1 MPLMNISDADIDD
14 VADKLGC
21 VFDAERRTILKCLES
36 RDCRA
41 CPGSGKTT
49 ILIAKLAIL
58 MRRWPWRHRGV
69 CVVSHTNVAKREV
82 QRGFSTL
89 PELNAL
95 NQYPHFV
102 GTLQAFIDQFLGV
115 PAAVEHFGVRPIVI
129 DNDRYAAEAKRE
141 LFQTAQQS
149 GGYQTALTAL
159 GKVAEQTGQDVVS
172 YIANIEYQNAN
183 LDLPPIGPGK
193 RPFGQQTNTVQE
205 IQRFKRVMSERGFFR
220 YGDMNG
226 LALWYLKRH
235 PAPGVKF
242 SQRFPFVFIDEM
254 QDTIPMQDRI
264 LNVLFGEHSVVQ
276 RIGDDRQAIY
286 RSEDSDG
293 QTTDFP
299 REGFLSMKQSFRV
312 SPSIAK
318 LSENVCVGE
327 LESMIGNPNRKECS
341 HTIFLFSKQS
351 IAGVLPAFAELVSRE
366 VGIGIPRE
374 LVKAVGATTKFR
386 KDEHKFPSCVGDYLA
401 GFSAPEQTR
410 RRRSDTLAGY
420 IVCARQQML
429 AAEPPSNA
437 TQFLLEGLTR
447 AFRLQQAKLEGELAT
462 PSRLMSS
469 LRQTDRKAYFSL
481 KTQLMEYCLKL
492 ASSDLLSTDELL
504 QGLLT
509 PLTPLNIVPSQWN
522 PRAKAFLSDVNEE
535 EKSVKSSESS
545 ESVYTH
551 TTAGGSV
558 EVELG
563 TIHSVKGETL
573 RAVLVLDTF
582 INAHH
587 LKAML
592 QKGLLLGQRP
602 KNPGKQ
608 LQDQT
613 KRIFVAMTRPTDLL
627 CLALHADHVT
637 AGHRTELEAFGWKVV
652 MV

>member
-1 MPLMNISDADIDD
+1 MPLINISDADIDD

-21 VFDAERRTILKCLES
+21 VFDSERRTILKCLES
-36 RDCRA
+36 KDCRA

-82 QRGFSTL
+82 QKGFSTL

-115 PAAVEHFGVRPIVI
+115 PAAIEHFGVRPIVI
-129 DNDRYAAEAKRE
+129 DNDRYAAEAQRE
-141 LFQTAQQS
+141 LLQTAQQS
-149 GGYQTALTAL
+149 GGYQNALAAL
-159 GKVAEQTGQDVVS
+159 RRVAEQTGQDVVS
-172 YIANIEYQNAN
+172 YIANIEYQNAD
-183 LDLPPIGPGK
+183 LDLPTIGPVN

-220 YGDMNG
+220 YGDMNA
-226 LALWYLKRH
+226 LALRH
-235 PAPGVKF
+235 LEQHPTPSVKF

-254 QDTIPMQDRI
+254 QDTIAVQDRI
-264 LNVLFGEHSVVQ
+264 LDILFSEHSVVQ

-293 QTTDFP
+293 QTNGFP
-299 REGFLSMKQSFRV
+299 KEGFLSMKQSFRV

-327 LESMIGNPNRKECS
+327 LEAMIGNPNRKDCS

-351 IAGVLPAFAELVSRE
+351 IAGVLPAFAELVSNE

-374 LVKAVGATTKFR
+374 MVKAIGATTKSR
-386 KDEHKFPSCVGDYLA
+386 EDEHKFPSCVGDYLA

-410 RRRSDTLAGY
+410 RRRFHTLAGY

-429 AAEPPSNA
+429 AAEPPFNA
-437 TQFLLEGLTR
+437 VQFLLEGLSR
-447 AFRLQQAKLEGELAT
+447 AFRLQQAKLEGELVT

-469 LRQTDRKAYFSL
+469 LRQKDRKAYFRL
-481 KTQLMEYCLKL
+481 KTQLMEHCLKM
-492 ASSDLLSTDELL
+492 ASSDGLLTDELL

-509 PLTPLNIVPSQWN
+509 HLSPLNIVPSHWN
-522 PRAKAFLSDVNEE
+522 PRAKAFLSDSADETTP
-535 EKSVKSSESS
+535 VKIGKSS

-551 TTAGGSV
+551 KTTAGAV
-558 EVELG
+558 EIELG

-592 QKGLLLGQRP
+592 LKGLLLGQRP

-608 LQDQT
+608 LQNQI

-627 CLALHADHVT
+627 CLALHTDHVNL
-637 AGHRTELEAFGWKVV
+637 GHRAELEAFGWKVV
-652 MV
+652 LV